1 MPCMT
6 LLSQTSIKAM
16 FHQGTDAPLLQQL
29 GRRSEKAVAGLPV
42 RLARHSA
49 AGASETEELYHV
61 LTACMM
67 VRRLKK
73 DVLSQLPPKRRTQV
87 TPPATTMCMHVP
99 ASYEP
104 L

>member
-1 MPCMT
+1 MHNFCCNGAGV
-6 LLSQTSIKAM
+6 LKSAV
-16 FHQGTDAPLLQQL
+16 
-29 GRRSEKAVAGLPV
+29 GRSDNAEHA
-42 RLARHSA
+42 A

-87 TPPATTMCMHVP
+87 
-99 ASYEP
+99 S
-104 L
+104 LL

>member
-1 MPCMT
+1 M
-6 LLSQTSIKAM
+6 L
-16 FHQGTDAPLLQQL
+16 
-29 GRRSEKAVAGLPV
+29 V
-42 RLARHSA
+42 

-61 LTACMM
+61 LTHCMM

-87 TPPATTMCMHVP
+87 RLIWISQKQCSSRARM
-99 ASYEP
+99 Y